1 MTFKNKVVWI
11 TGASS
16 GIGREL
22 ALEFSRQGATLAVSA
37 RRMELLE
44 QLVNDMATSGG
55 TAAAFYCD
63 VMHEKNIA
71 DCVDAI
77 IAEFGQL
84 DVVVANAGFGVIGKI
99 EELREAEW
107 SRQLAV
113 NVTGLAL
120 TCKYGLPHLRKTSG
134 RLVLLGSVAAFV
146 SNPGVGAYGASKAAV
161 HSIGETLQVE
171 LMNSGVSCT
180 TIHPGFIDSNIT
192 RIDNEG
198 NFHPD
203 RNDPRPANMI
213 WSTSKA
219 AQVMVRAIE
228 RKKKVYIFTG
238 HGKVIAFLGKY
249 LPGIARK
256 MMSKT
261 QK

>member
-1 MTFKNKVVWI
+1 MVWI

-22 ALEFSRQGATLAVSA
+22 ALEFSRQGATVAVSA

-44 QLVNDMATSGG
+44 KLVHDIAASGG

-63 VMHEKNIA
+63 VMSENSIMN
-71 DCVDAI
+71 CVDAVI
-77 IAEFGQL
+77 DAFGQM
-84 DVVVANAGFGVIGKI
+84 DVVVANAGFGITGKI
-99 EELREAEW
+99 EELTETDWA
-107 SRQLAV
+107 RQMAG

-120 TCKYGLPHLRKTSG
+120 TCKYSLPHLRKTSG
-134 RLVLLGSVAAFV
+134 SIVLIGSVGAFV
-146 SNPGVGAYGASKAAV
+146 AGPGVGAYGASKAAV

-171 LMNSGVSCT
+171 LLNSGVSCT

-219 AQVMVRAIE
+219 AQVMVKAIA
-228 RKKKVYIFTG
+228 RRKKVYIFTG

-256 MMSKT
+256 MIAKT